1 MRKLAGIVAIAV
13 AVRLA
18 TGISPVLAASVIGA
32 LAVAAAVY
40 GLCSHRRLQL
50 RSWAESWGVL
60 SLGLVAVVI
69 AAAMEGV
76 GHAPTLSPAALP
88 LALTLGGDALA
99 VAGLCLLIHWRMP
112 GRASEALTTSVVSA
126 MALWFALLT
135 LVVVPGHGWHPGTQI
150 PSMAVPALEF
160 VMVALTG
167 SLMSMTE
174 KHPVAYRY
182 LLAGFACLFV
192 GHAVSS
198 ALFLAGRTSSPVP
211 LDAVALWGACLWG
224 ASVLHPSQRDAFEP
238 VPLRSGRPSWPHVV
252 LLLAATLIVPG
263 TLVLQSVLGLPS
275 HKQIVVLGSAL
286 LPALVV
292 GYLLHQVFAR
302 SAAEY
307 RAQHDALTGVCNR
320 VLFSDSLAASLI
332 EAGRNDSGLALMFL
346 DLDRFK
352 SINDSLGHSVGNQLL
367 QAVVKRL
374 QACLRPRDTLA
385 RMGGDEFTILFP
397 DIDSKE
403 QAANLAERILGA
415 FAEPFNVGG
424 RLLPVQASIGVA
436 VHPEDG
442 DEADELFRHADTAMY
457 QAKASGRN
465 TYVVYD
471 TAMSARARL
480 RFALESSLR
489 SALDQGRLTVHFQ
502 PKLRVSDGAM
512 VGVEAL
518 ARWSHPRLGMIPPWA
533 FIPLA
538 EETSLIAS
546 LGEWVLEMSCLEA
559 KRWQERTGQRVSVAV
574 NLSPR
579 QFVRQSVVGMVADV
593 LERTHF
599 DPTLLELEVTEGV
612 LMEHMEEAAASLSEL
627 RAMGIRCSID
637 DFGTGYSAL
646 TYLTDIPVDAIK
658 IDPSFVR
665 RIDSESGAAPIVGAV
680 ISLAHSLGLQ
690 VVAEGVETDAQ
701 LQFLQASGA
710 DYVQGYL
717 FKPAVASDEIEAL
730 LRDRWPEVAEADDEE
745 SRQALRPEVYVLPSA
760 RLSSILTGVASDTGW
775 SEEPDVADL
784 EAVLAALQTG
794 EDLPLA
800 ARQLALTPA
809 RMALGTL
816 AGLASI
822 TGGLSAAGAL
832 PKVTQNFAAQVLH
845 QATGLGV
852 SPFEPPAPGAAPVT
866 LAAVDAPVASHAG
879 PGRAAGD
886 ASPAAEGVGP
896 GSSVDASPVEAPPGG
911 STSTPATPGG
921 TGAGGSGTPPAVGG
935 PGGATGGSGGGS
947 SGGGSSGGT
956 TPGNS
961 GNAPGHGG
969 SSPGA
974 GGGTSG
980 GSTGGSGGGS
990 GGQCSPGS
998 SGDAPGHKST
1008 SSTVPCGPGG
1018 PGAGANS
1025 SGGSAGS
1032 GSSGSNSSGNSASA
1046 PGHGK

>member
-1 MRKLAGIVAIAV
+1 MRKLAGIVAIAG

-18 TGISPVLAASVIGA
+18 TGISAVLAAAIIGGV
-32 LAVAAAVY
+32 AVAAAAY
-40 GLCSHRRLQL
+40 GLWTHRRLQL
-50 RSWAESWGVL
+50 RSWTESWGVL
-60 SLGLVAVVI
+60 SLGLVAVVVG
-69 AAAMEGV
+69 AAMEGV
-76 GHAPTLSPAALP
+76 GHAPLLTPDAVP
-88 LALTLGGDALA
+88 LTLTLVGDGLA
-99 VAGLCLLIHWRMP
+99 IVGLCLLIHWRMP
-112 GRASEALTTSVVSA
+112 GRAAEALTTAVVSTL
-126 MALWFALLT
+126 ALWFTLLT
-135 LVVVPGHGWHPGTQI
+135 LVVVPGHGWHPGTQL

-160 VMVALTG
+160 IMVALTG
-167 SLMSMTE
+167 SLMSMSE

-182 LLAGFACLFV
+182 LLVGFACLFV
-192 GHAVSS
+192 CHAVSS

-224 ASVLHPSQRDAFEP
+224 GSVLHPSQRVAFEP
-238 VPLRSGRPSWPHVV
+238 VPLRTGRPTWPHVV
-252 LLLAATLIVPG
+252 LLLAATMVVPG
-263 TLVLQSVLGLPS
+263 TLLLQSALGLPPTREIS
-275 HKQIVVLGSAL
+275 LLGSAL

-320 VLFSDSLAASLI
+320 VLFSDSLAASLL

-374 QACLRPRDTLA
+374 QSCLRPRDTLA

-436 VHPEDG
+436 VHPDDG

-457 QAKASGRN
+457 QAKAAGRN

-489 SALDQGRLTVHFQ
+489 SALEQGRLTVHFQ

-546 LGEWVLEMSCLEA
+546 LGEWVLEISCVEA
-559 KRWQERTGQRVSVAV
+559 KRWHERTGQRISVAV

-579 QFVRQSVVGMVADV
+579 QFVRQSVVTMVADV
-593 LERTHF
+593 LERTQF

-612 LMEHMEEAAASLSEL
+612 LMEHMDEAAASLSEL

-701 LQFLQASGA
+701 LQFLQAAGA

-717 FKPAVASDEIEAL
+717 FKPAVTSDEIEEL
-730 LRDRWPEVAEADDEE
+730 LLANWPEVVAAPEDVDEPL
-745 SRQALRPEVYVLPSA
+745 RLRPQVYVLPSA
-760 RLSSILTGVASDTGW
+760 RLSTILTGMASDTGW

-794 EDLPLA
+794 EDVPAA
-800 ARQLALTPA
+800 ARQLAITPA

-832 PKVTQNFAAQVLH
+832 PKVTQDFAATVLH

-852 SPFEPPAPGAAPVT
+852 APLDAGSDTGSSPGAPT
-866 LAAVDAPVASHAG
+866 LAAADMPVPSHSSE
-879 PGRAAGD
+879 PGLGHGGAV
-886 ASPAAEGVGP
+886 AAESPPTESPPAEGP
-896 GSSVDASPVEAPPGG
+896 PAGTSGG
-911 STSTPATPGG
+911 STGGSTPTS
-921 TGAGGSGTPPAVGG
+921 GAPGSGGPTTVPAVGG
-935 PGGATGGSGGGS
+935 PSGGTGGSSGGGPSSGGGS
-947 SGGGSSGGT
+947 SGGGSSGGGSS
-956 TPGNS
+956 GNS

-969 SSPGA
+969 ANPGN
-974 GGGTSG
+974 GNSNGNSG
-980 GSTGGSGGGS
+980 GCGPAPG
-990 GGQCSPGS
+990 PGS
-998 SGDAPGHKST
+998 SGSSPGHNDAGSC
-1008 SSTVPCGPGG
+1008 PPGG
-1018 PGAGANS
+1018 TGTPGTKSPAPTP
-1025 SGGSAGS
+1025 
-1032 GSSGSNSSGNSASA
+1032 